1 MCLLFLRK
9 SLEKYFY
16 QIILKIIILKQ
27 EIMQF
32 EKLFEIWG
40 GEKNHFPKWIDLK
53 HLYVHNL
60 YSIVT

>member
-1 MCLLFLRK
+1 
-9 SLEKYFY
+9 
-16 QIILKIIILKQ
+16 
-27 EIMQF
+27 MQF